1 MQVLL
6 RYLSSR
12 KMGGLDMFANGSKQL
27 GLDFLDSTLEIMLVS
42 QWQILVNSAM
52 AACIKMGRIELA
64 RSFAENRLYADH
76 WLEYYATRSCKL
88 IGKQSRLY
96 RT

>member
-1 MQVLL
+1 
-6 RYLSSR
+6 
-12 KMGGLDMFANGSKQL
+12 
-27 GLDFLDSTLEIMLVS
+27 MLVS